1 MQQELA
7 RTLRLIASSMK
18 KHFLAALLLT
28 LAAAGTAHAQT
39 FSAPVNDKPRDHVRQ
54 FAPVTVRREVGAFP
68 RAARGGNP
76 LQMLNPRA
84 PQRYYGT
91 PDETVTY
98 DQYNPSHITGI
109 IFFGL
114 RW

>member
-1 MQQELA
+1 MTK
-7 RTLRLIASSMK
+7 TLLVVFGLMAASLSDSFAENLSVRVGGKMREQPTRRPPVIA
-18 KHFLAALLLT
+18 HQRPA
-28 LAAAGTAHAQT
+28 
-39 FSAPVNDKPRDHVRQ
+39 
-54 FAPVTVRREVGAFP
+54 VGALP
-68 RAARGGNP
+68 RAARGNP
-76 LQMLNPRA
+76 LQMVNPLA
-84 PQRYYGT
+84 PRKYYGT